1 MLLSFT
7 ICLHINV
14 EFSLANVD
22 TSVYNRTRQQQMCG
36 LDAKHIMK
44 PNSIIAYLPKQIKM
58 GGDNLYE
65 KIKRIAKDRGISVR
79 EVERRCGFAY
89 GTLQRWSKI
98 SPMVDKV
105 WKVSRV
111 LNVTVDELMDHGTD
125 IG

>member
-1 MLLSFT
+1 M
-7 ICLHINV
+7 
-14 EFSLANVD
+14 D
-22 TSVYNRTRQQQMCG
+22 TVQNTTN
-36 LDAKHIMK
+36 K
-44 PNSIIAYLPKQIKM
+44 PIRIIAHLPKQIKM
-58 GGDNLYE
+58 GGGNLYE
-65 KIKRIAKDRGISVR
+65 KIKRIAEKQGMSIR